1 MDALQSQRE
10 VCFVLG
16 LWMISIGFNSMT
28 FGSQSRFGWIVT
40 TASLAMLFIAP
51 SSAFNLPICVIAES
65 QVSVPDVLL
74 GLGVIGACAAL
85 MANDQLPAEKQ
96 ASTEDTTAADE
107 NADGSDMQSEE
118 LDDGNIEEREATLT
132 GPRSLIGQKV
142 SSQKDGFAL
151 SGTVKAYLP
160 VTREWRV
167 IWDDG
172 SPTED
177 LNRIELASAF
187 KLYSKNLAD
196 SLKLMWRNGEV

>member
-1 MDALQSQRE
+1 MNALESQRE

-28 FGSQSRFGWIVT
+28 FGSQNRRGWIVT

-51 SSAFNLPICVIAES
+51 SSAFNLPICFIAES
-65 QVSVPDVLL
+65 QISVPNVLL
-74 GLGVIGACAAL
+74 ALGVIGACAAQ
-85 MANDQLPAEKQ
+85 MAKDQLPAEKQ
-96 ASTEDTTAADE
+96 ALTEDTTAADKIE
-107 NADGSDMQSEE
+107 DTVQSEE
-118 LDDGNIEEREATLT
+118 MDDGHVEEREATLT
-132 GPRSLIGQKV
+132 GPRSLIGQKLAV
-142 SSQKDGFAL
+142 QKDGFAL

-172 SPTED
+172 SPAED

-196 SLKLMWRNGEV
+196 SLKLMWRNGEL

>member
-1 MDALQSQRE
+1 
-10 VCFVLG
+10 
-16 LWMISIGFNSMT
+16 
-28 FGSQSRFGWIVT
+28 
-40 TASLAMLFIAP
+40 MLFIAP

-65 QVSVPDVLL
+65 QISVPNVLL
-74 GLGVIGACAAL
+74 GLGVIGACAAQL
-85 MANDQLPAEKQ
+85 TNDHLPTEKQ
-96 ASTEDTTAADE
+96 ASAAEDTTASDE
-107 NADGSDMQSEE
+107 IEDESNVQSEE
-118 LDDGNIEEREATLT
+118 SDDVHIEEREATLT

-142 SSQKDGFAL
+142 AAQKNGFAL

-172 SPTED
+172 SAAED